1 MTSHSVVRPL
11 LGEPRSIVIEAKQN
25 SLERMTGSRR
35 ITTLITADDS
45 PMDRL
50 IRLCWLFSTNIDGG
64 ILKNEQSVKQKR
76 NDDTDRQLSNNSK
89 ASSII
94 WSANSSAQ
102 SGESDIL
109 GNL

>member
-1 MTSHSVVRPL
+1 MVTPL

-35 ITTLITADDS
+35 ITTLVTADDS
-45 PMDRL
+45 VMD
-50 IRLCWLFSTNIDGG
+50 RLCWLFLNNIGGG
-64 ILKNEQSVKQKR
+64 ILKNDQSVKQKG
-76 NDDTDRQLSNNSK
+76 NEDTDRRLSNNSK